1 MKQKIR
7 MNNRLFTKSPQYS
20 VSTETNLLQTQIE
33 GASLQ
38 VKAGNKAGVEVLIL
52 KVVDLTD
59 TEGNIHSVK
68 ILKN

>member
-1 MKQKIR
+1 
-7 MNNRLFTKSPQYS
+7 MNNLLFTKSPQYS
-20 VSTETNLLQTQIE
+20 VSTEMNLVQTQIE

-52 KVVDLTD
+52 KVEDLTD

>member
-1 MKQKIR
+1 
-7 MNNRLFTKSPQYS
+7 MNNLLFTKSPQYS
-20 VSTETNLLQTQIE
+20 VSTEMNLVQTQIE